1 MTKMSTYFQCFYD
14 FLCYANGTL
23 STEKHSCF
31 YHPFKLILTL
41 QTRNFL
47 DKLWRKSHV
56 RHQPVELDVEVAAA
70 LLLLA
75 APNNDPD
82 ELPNVEAPV
91 VA

>member
-1 MTKMSTYFQCFYD
+1 M
-14 FLCYANGTL
+14 
-23 STEKHSCF
+23 
-31 YHPFKLILTL
+31 
-41 QTRNFL
+41 
-47 DKLWRKSHV
+47 

-82 ELPNVEAPV
+82 ELPNVGAPV